1 MRLKRDIATSSASA
15 PASER
20 GSGWSKEAKIA
31 IAAIVVAVLLFMTGY
46 GIKWLSRKCRKSRQR
61 ETERTDPGP
70 EDEDLEMGN
79 RTPGPAT
86 TGDLEESEGIGR
98 AHHID
103 LNPPEP
109 LANSHNIDGEM
120 TSSDAEH
127 GSHRHSATS
136 TDALLDSPNG
146 QISLANSVHGS
157 GFNTVTSTDVGGP
170 SHDRPQS
177 APASS
182 GCGNVVKRHK
192 DQADDLCH
200 ADTGDCTKTLISGE
214 TGRGNCNVETASSN
228 VNCASPEL
236 KKSVS

>member
-1 MRLKRDIATSSASA
+1 MALSQVSQVSPAGNRKNRPRSRGRRSRCVTHFHNIIIPSLMLTS
-15 PASER
+15 
-20 GSGWSKEAKIA
+20 K
-31 IAAIVVAVLLFMTGY
+31 
-46 GIKWLSRKCRKSRQR
+46 
-61 ETERTDPGP
+61 
-70 EDEDLEMGN
+70 EMGN